1 MYIKN
6 MWKIFAIAV
15 LFCANALYAHPHV
28 FVDVSVTALFEKS
41 GFVGVHNH
49 WVYDEVYSAAMDASA
64 EKDEAGLYTPQGQK
78 RLEGEILTPL
88 KKMNFYNY
96 LLMGNSFLEAESIRN
111 FKASFVNKKLVL
123 DFDVGFTGGI
133 QTEYTMLVLVVA
145 DLSNYIL
152 MTADMENS
160 DVSAPDEI
168 DVEYFNDNLKGI
180 SLFRGFPSDVEGL
193 YIRYK
198 KK

>member
-1 MYIKN
+1 

-15 LFCANALYAHPHV
+15 LFCANALCAHPHV
-28 FVDVSVTALFEKS
+28 FVDVTVTALFEKS

-49 WVYDEVYSAAMDASA
+49 WVYDEVYSAAMDASV
-64 EKDEAGLYTPQGQK
+64 EKDEKGNYTLQGQK
-78 RLEGEILTPL
+78 WLEDAIVAPL
-88 KKMNFYNY
+88 KNVNYFNY
-96 LLMGNSFLEAESIRN
+96 LQMGSSFLGAEKIRN
-111 FKASFVNKKLVL
+111 FKASLVNKKLVL
-123 DFDVGFTGGI
+123 DFDVAFTGPL
-133 QTEYTMLVLVVA
+133 QKEYTMMILVVA
-145 DLSNYIL
+145 DLSKYVL
-152 MTADMENS
+152 MTANMENS

-180 SLFRGFPSDVEGL
+180 SLFRGFPGDVEGL